1 VRSLVSLIVVAVA
14 LYLLL
19 PRVLSEA
26 SSWRSL
32 RDIDWAFG
40 ALALALQLVSW
51 IWLIELDRITLGRDS
66 WFVVGTTV
74 FAGNALGRIVPGAA
88 TPQSVSMLHDAGV
101 SVGQAAAGLT
111 TSTLLQVGTALALPA
126 LALPA
131 LIAGA
136 PVAHGLLTATYIG
149 IAVLVLIVIVGA
161 FALQT
166 DGLLS
171 WVGRTVETIANA
183 TVRRRHPLKG
193 VAAEL
198 LRLRDFIKATLRD
211 RWRSALLAAAGNTV
225 FDYFSLL
232 AALSAVH
239 ADPRPSLVVLAYASA
254 ELLSQIPLTPG
265 GLGFVEAGLVGTLTL
280 AGVPAAQAV
289 VATLLY
295 RLLSYW
301 LPIPLG
307 GVAYVLFRHRSAD
320 RGEPGPDLPA

>member
-1 VRSLVSLIVVAVA
+1 MRSLASLIVAAVA
-14 LYLLL
+14 LYLFL
-19 PRVLSEA
+19 PSVMSEA

-51 IWLIELDRITLGRDS
+51 IWLIELDRITLGGDG

-74 FAGNALGRIVPGAA
+74 FAGNAIGRIIPGAA

-101 SVGQAAAGLT
+101 PVGQAAAGLT
-111 TSTLLQVGTALALPA
+111 TSTLLQVGTALALPV
-126 LALPA
+126 LSVPA

-136 PVAHGLLTATYIG
+136 PVAHGLLTATYVG
-149 IAVLVLIVIVGA
+149 LAVLVLIVIVGGIT
-161 FALQT
+161 LRT

-171 WVGRTVETIANA
+171 WVGRTVESIANA
-183 TVRRRHPLKG
+183 TVRRRHPVTG

-211 RWRSALLAAAGNTV
+211 RWRSALLAAAGNTL

-232 AALSAVH
+232 AALRAVH
-239 ADPRPSLVVLAYASA
+239 ADPRPSLVILAYASA
-254 ELLSQIPLTPG
+254 EVLSQIPLTPG
-265 GLGFVEAGLVGTLTL
+265 GLGFVEAGLIGTLTL
-280 AGVPAAQAV
+280 AGVPAAQAA

-307 GVAYVLFRHRSAD
+307 GVAYVLFRHRSPD
-320 RGEPGPDLPA
+320 RGEPGPDPAG